1 MRLRMIV
8 EWTKGSPLRHAWKEG
23 RLVPVGEDRPAP
35 VNYGLI
41 PGLLNPADGEEVDAV
56 LLGPPHPLGEAE
68 GEVVGLLR
76 LEDGDH
82 KVLLAPQDSPPD
94 EDVAPLPAWF
104 APERRPTL
112 LPKEAA
118 LDFLQRISMAS
129 PRE

>member
-56 LLGPPHPLGEAE
+56 LLGPPYPLGEAE
-68 GEVVGLLR
+68 GEVVGLLH

-82 KVLLAPQDSPPD
+82 KVLLAPQDSPRMRTWP
-94 EDVAPLPAWF
+94 PSSPGSPRKGGPPSF
-104 APERRPTL
+104 PRRP
-112 LPKEAA
+112 P
-118 LDFLQRISMAS
+118 
-129 PRE
+129 